1 MSEIGPVNLMNAV
14 DKQEAKLSRTAADSI
29 ASLAEGDE
37 AEAVGEIQQFNLG
50 DVARKAGLEALARLD
65 DQAGAAL
72 GMLDTDA

>member
-1 MSEIGPVNLMNAV
+1 MSGIGPINLMNAV
-14 DKQEAKLSRTAADSI
+14 DKQEASLSRTASDSI

-37 AEAVGEIQQFNLG
+37 ADAVGEIQQFDLG

-72 GMLDTDA
+72 EMLDTDA